1 MGSAVADL
9 FTPVRKEG
17 DLYFPAAGA
26 LTSCPFSGG
35 TGVHIGSEERRRRLK
50 GPGALGLLVAWVA
63 GIAVPGDFPARAA
76 EEIAPALPREQGP
89 FEERN
94 QFVFNLLFLTFP
106 ARGGSLL
113 PRGGQE
119 ISLTQTYSNTFV
131 FSQLLLDMTP
141 SSDDRERLT
150 PATLSAA
157 HAMDPDQALYF
168 VDGEQGRTELRCR
181 VGVTDRFEA
190 GIEIPFGS
198 YRRGFLDG
206 YIESYHRTFGMGNGG
221 REFYEQDR
229 TQIALVLDGSTYYAG
244 RSPGAYVLGDV
255 ALFGRISL
263 ARRPGGDLA
272 LSAGL
277 KLPSGDPDH
286 LAGSGSVDEG
296 LALEGTERRGRHRL
310 HFSAGWIRVGKW
322 RLFPRFDPAQVGSA
336 QVTYEFVSRDA
347 VSWIAQLQ
355 TQSTVF
361 RGRTDNALAEP
372 ATEILLGLRWREA
385 ERWFFEAAF
394 IENVFNQNTGVDVGV
409 RFGGGVRLGRR

>member
-1 MGSAVADL
+1 MAVAGSGGKRRSRRGAAAILAVPLL
-9 FTPVRKEG
+9 F
-17 DLYFPAAGA
+17 A
-26 LTSCPFSGG
+26 LVANGSCPL
-35 TGVHIGSEERRRRLK
+35 R
-50 GPGALGLLVAWVA
+50 
-63 GIAVPGDFPARAA
+63 A
-76 EEIAPALPREQGP
+76 EEGTYPRSPREQGP

-113 PRGGQE
+113 RRGEQE

-131 FSQLLLDMTP
+131 FSELLLEITP
-141 SSDDRERLT
+141 PSDDRQRLT
-150 PATLSAA
+150 AAILSAA

-190 GIEIPFGS
+190 GIEVPFGS
-198 YRRGFLDG
+198 YRRGFLDSF
-206 YIESYHRTFGMGNGG
+206 IESYHRSFGMGNGG

-229 TQIALVLDGSTYYAG
+229 AQIALVLDGSTYFAD
-244 RSPGAYVLGDV
+244 RSPGAYVLGDIS
-255 ALFGRISL
+255 LFGRISL
-263 ARRPGGDLA
+263 TRRPGGDLA

-286 LAGSGSVDEG
+286 LAGSGGVDEG
-296 LALEGTERRGRHRL
+296 LALEGTGRRGRHRL

-322 RLFPRFDPAQVGSA
+322 RLFPRFDPAQVASA
-336 QVTYEFVSRDA
+336 QVAYEFVSRDA
-347 VSWIAQLQ
+347 VSWIAQVQ

-372 ATEILLGLRWREA
+372 ATEVLLGLRWREA
-385 ERWFFEAAF
+385 ERWFFEAVF

-409 RFGGGVRLGRR
+409 RIGGGVRLGRH